1 MKLTILQVLEGS
13 KREKLQELVFGVDSE
28 HKDPGLEQ
36 SVKLVNGETIVVNAV
51 HTLISMNLTL
61 LVLYNEQHAATVM
74 CHWGKVAPYFA
85 IRLPNG
91 AFVEFYFEK

>member
-1 MKLTILQVLEGS
+1 MRMTILQVLEGGG
-13 KREKLQELVFGVDSE
+13 REKLQELVFSTDSE
-28 HKDPGLEQ
+28 HKDPGVEQ
-36 SVKLVNGETIVVNAV
+36 TINLVNGEPIGVNAV
-51 HTLISMNLTL
+51 HTLTSMNLTL

-74 CHWGKVAPYFA
+74 CHWGNVAPYFA